1 MSEGPGAVTILAPR
15 ELRDFVYRCCRVQ
28 GVDPGT
34 ADRFA
39 DNLLHAQIHR
49 GASVET
55 FLSVL
60 VSSSSSADDLTR
72 VTTAADSVEL
82 AEATARIE
90 GVATA
95 TFDSAVPL
103 MALSHSLWHAA
114 TRGVAS
120 IGISPTAPGDQHVES
135 IEFVT
140 QILDT
145 EALDPVALDPV
156 ALDPVAL
163 DPVALDP
170 VALDPVALDP
180 VARASAQQR
189 HLSAHHLGLPV
200 ATSSLVQLESRAARF
215 LVDELTLDAITP

>member
-95 TFDSAVPL
+95 TFDCAVPL
-103 MALSHSLWHAA
+103 MALSHSLWHTA
-114 TRGVAS
+114 TRGIAS
-120 IGISPTAPGDQHVES
+120 IGISATAPADQHVES

-145 EALDPVALDPV
+145 EALDPVAG
-156 ALDPVAL
+156 AA
-163 DPVALDP
+163 
-170 VALDPVALDP
+170 
-180 VARASAQQR
+180 AQQR
-189 HLSAHHLGLPV
+189 HLAAHQLGLPV
-200 ATSSLVQLESRAARF
+200 ATSSFVQLESRAAPF
-215 LVDELTLDAITP
+215 LVDEVTLDAITP

>member
-1 MSEGPGAVTILAPR
+1 MFKVSTRALLTVS
-15 ELRDFVYRCCRVQ
+15 
-28 GVDPGT
+28 
-34 ADRFA
+34 ADK
-39 DNLLHAQIHR
+39 LLHAQIHR

-72 VTTAADSVEL
+72 VTTAADSIEL

-114 TRGVAS
+114 TRGIAS

-145 EALDPVALDPV
+145 EALDPVA
-156 ALDPVAL
+156 
-163 DPVALDP
+163 
-170 VALDPVALDP
+170 
-180 VARASAQQR
+180 RASAQQR
-189 HLSAHHLGLPV
+189 HLTAHQLGLPV
-200 ATSSLVQLESRAARF
+200 ATSSFVQLESRAAPF
-215 LVDELTLDAITP
+215 LVDEVTLDAITP

>member
-95 TFDSAVPL
+95 TFDCAVPL

-114 TRGVAS
+114 TRGVTS
-120 IGISPTAPGDQHVES
+120 IGISPTAPADQHVES

-140 QILDT
+140 QI
-145 EALDPVALDPV
+145 
-156 ALDPVAL
+156 L

-180 VARASAQQR
+180 VARAAAQQR
-189 HLSAHHLGLPV
+189 HLTAHQLGLPV
-200 ATSSLVQLESRAARF
+200 ATSSFVQLESRAAPF

>member
-95 TFDSAVPL
+95 TFDCAVPL

-114 TRGVAS
+114 ERGIAS
-120 IGISPTAPGDQHVES
+120 VGISPTAPGDQHVES

-140 QILDT
+140 
-145 EALDPVALDPV
+145 EALNQA
-156 ALDPVAL
+156 
-163 DPVALDP
+163 
-170 VALDPVALDP
+170 
-180 VARASAQQR
+180 ARTSARQR
-189 HLSAHHLGLPV
+189 HLTAHQLGLPV
-200 ATSSLVQLESRAARF
+200 ATSSFVQLESRAAPF
-215 LVDELTLDAITP
+215 LVDEVTLDAITP

>member
-15 ELRDFVYRCCRVQ
+15 ELRDSVYRCCRVQ
-28 GVDPGT
+28 GVDPGA

-60 VSSSSSADDLTR
+60 VSSSSSAADLTR

-114 TRGVAS
+114 TRGIAS

-140 QILDT
+140 QILDA
-145 EALDPVALDPV
+145 E
-156 ALDPVAL
+156 
-163 DPVALDP
+163 
-170 VALDPVALDP
+170 ALDP
-180 VARASAQQR
+180 VARAAAQQR
-189 HLSAHHLGLPV
+189 HLTAHQQGLPV
-200 ATSSLVQLESRAARF
+200 ATSSFVQLESHAAPY
-215 LVDELTLDAITP
+215 LVAEVTLDAITP

>member
-95 TFDSAVPL
+95 TFDCAVPL

-120 IGISPTAPGDQHVES
+120 IDISPTAPADQHVES

-145 EALDPVALDPV
+145 EALDPVALG
-156 ALDPVAL
+156 
-163 DPVALDP
+163 
-170 VALDPVALDP
+170 P
-180 VARASAQQR
+180 VARAAAQQR
-189 HLSAHHLGLPV
+189 HLTAHQQGLPV
-200 ATSSLVQLESRAARF
+200 ATSSFVQLESRAAPF

>member
-114 TRGVAS
+114 TRGIAS
-120 IGISPTAPGDQHVES
+120 IGISPTAPADQHVES

-140 QILDT
+140 
-145 EALDPVALDPV
+145 EALNQA
-156 ALDPVAL
+156 
-163 DPVALDP
+163 
-170 VALDPVALDP
+170 
-180 VARASAQQR
+180 ARTSARQR
-189 HLSAHHLGLPV
+189 HLTAHQQGLPV
-200 ATSSLVQLESRAARF
+200 ATSSFVQLESHAAPF
-215 LVDELTLDAITP
+215 LVDEVTLDAITP

>member
-1 MSEGPGAVTILAPR
+1 MAAMSEGPGAVTILAPR

-95 TFDSAVPL
+95 TFDCAVPL

-114 TRGVAS
+114 TRGIAS
-120 IGISPTAPGDQHVES
+120 IGISPTAPADQHVES

-140 QILDT
+140 
-145 EALDPVALDPV
+145 EALNQA
-156 ALDPVAL
+156 
-163 DPVALDP
+163 
-170 VALDPVALDP
+170 
-180 VARASAQQR
+180 ARTSARQR
-189 HLSAHHLGLPV
+189 HLTAHQQGLPV
-200 ATSSLVQLESRAARF
+200 ATSSFVQLESRAAPF
-215 LVDELTLDAITP
+215 LVDEVTLDAITP

>member
-163 DPVALDP
+163 DPVA
-170 VALDPVALDP
+170 
-180 VARASAQQR
+180 RASAQQR

>member
-114 TRGVAS
+114 TRGIAS
-120 IGISPTAPGDQHVES
+120 IGISPTAPADQHVES

-140 QILDT
+140 
-145 EALDPVALDPV
+145 EALNQA
-156 ALDPVAL
+156 
-163 DPVALDP
+163 
-170 VALDPVALDP
+170 
-180 VARASAQQR
+180 ARTSAQQR
-189 HLSAHHLGLPV
+189 HLTAHQLGLPV
-200 ATSSLVQLESRAARF
+200 ATSSFVQLESRAAPF

>member
-95 TFDSAVPL
+95 TFDCAVPL

-120 IGISPTAPGDQHVES
+120 IGISPTAPADQHVES

-156 ALDPVAL
+156 A
-163 DPVALDP
+163 
-170 VALDPVALDP
+170 
-180 VARASAQQR
+180 RAAAQQR
-189 HLSAHHLGLPV
+189 HLTAHQLGLPV
-200 ATSSLVQLESRAARF
+200 ATSSFVQLESRAAPF